1 MIMPVAQRDP
11 SADKNAAAKRIWVI
25 ADDYGIARGVNA
37 AIRDLLAQGG
47 INATSVMVVA
57 SGFDEREAAALAA
70 LRAASGIAVGLHLTL
85 TAPFRPLVSDYYP
98 TRAGSFLPLSE
109 TFAAG
114 LLGRMRADVLE
125 AEVAAQIARFV
136 AALGAPPDYIDGH
149 QHVHLFPRIADGVL
163 AAARRSAPQAWI
175 RQCGR
180 ARLSAS
186 GSKAVVLDL
195 LSARFRKRAGAA
207 GLRTNPGFAGSYEFG
222 TRTDFAQLFAS
233 FLQGLPSGGVIMCHP
248 GLVDDE
254 LARNDTLTSPRE
266 REYAFFKSDAYR
278 ELLASHG
285 YALAQR

>member
-1 MIMPVAQRDP
+1 MTMPVTQQ
-11 SADKNAAAKRIWVI
+11 NAAPKRIWVV

-37 AIRDLLAQGG
+37 AIRDLLAQGA

-85 TAPFRPLVSDYYP
+85 TAPFRPLVSDYAP
-98 TRAGSFLPLSE
+98 ARAGSFLPLPE

-114 LLGRMRADVLE
+114 LLGRMRAAALDTE
-125 AEVAAQIARFV
+125 IAAQIARFI
-136 AALGAPPDYIDGH
+136 AAFGEPPDYIDGH
-149 QHVHLFPRIADGVL
+149 QHVHLFPRIADCTL

-195 LSARFRKRAGAA
+195 LSARFRKRAEAA

-222 TRTDFAQLFAS
+222 TRTDFADLFAS
-233 FLQGLPSGGVIMCHP
+233 FLRGLPNGGVIMCHP
-248 GLVDDE
+248 GLVDEE
-254 LARNDTLTSPRE
+254 LARNDTLTNPRE
-266 REYAFFKSDAYR
+266 HEYAFFKSSAYC
-278 ELLASHG
+278 ELLAEQG
-285 YALAQR
+285 YALAAR